1 MPPGGGNG
9 KFTFFNCWKRF
20 IPFNGKTQPHQ
31 TENFKGERY
40 TAVFYKT
47 SMSKSSKS
55 FESSKKNVSLDARET
70 AEPDKSSSL
79 FNNFQKLKQRIIKKK
94 RF

>member
-9 KFTFFNCWKRF
+9 KFTFHNCLKRF

-31 TENFKGERY
+31 TEAFKGERY

-47 SMSKSSKS
+47 SMSKSSKPS
-55 FESSKKNVSLDARET
+55 ESSKNNNNSYARET
-70 AEPDKSSSL
+70 TVPDKSSSL
-79 FNNFQKLKQRIIKKK
+79 FDNFQKLKQKIIKKK